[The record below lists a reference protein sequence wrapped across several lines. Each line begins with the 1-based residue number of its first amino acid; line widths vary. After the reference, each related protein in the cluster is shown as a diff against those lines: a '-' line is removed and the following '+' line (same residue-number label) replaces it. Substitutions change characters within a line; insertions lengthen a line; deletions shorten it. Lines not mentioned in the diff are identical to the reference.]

1 METVG
6 ELVPWMAG
14 FGQVDSQV
22 EQPVH
27 LLAVKG
33 LLSRQIEVFGN
44 ADVIEV
50 NLVLV
55 RYLMLEGLNYVF

>member
-55 RYLMLEGLNYVF
+55 RYLMLEGLNYIF